1 MDGFRREKFRR
12 FLAVMAVMM
21 AVAVSAACG
30 AEGSKAQGGTGQDV
44 EANGPVEGET
54 GGASGEEEKGD
65 AADGENAGDT
75 RQVSG
80 QEGVVPISVNNDT
93 VELGTLAVF
102 EPSDNLEAN
111 SGRAIA
117 GSDEEQLQQERI
129 AGGAVGEVVSEN
141 LEPLTGIADY
151 SEGEFVTVYG
161 ATAE

>member
-1 MDGFRREKFRR
+1 MAGLSRDRLRRI
-12 FLAVMAVMM
+12 LAAGAIVMAA
-21 AVAVSAACG
+21 AVFAACG
-30 AEGSKAQGGTGQDV
+30 SEGRGAKEGAGQAEKV
-44 EANGPVEGET
+44 NGPADSETDETSVTKEDKNGTDGEHAGET
-54 GGASGEEEKGD
+54 GA
-65 AADGENAGDT
+65 
-75 RQVSG
+75 
-80 QEGVVPISVNNDT
+80 EGGVPISVNNDT

-141 LEPLTGIADY
+141 LEPLTGITDY

-161 ATAE
+161 VTAE